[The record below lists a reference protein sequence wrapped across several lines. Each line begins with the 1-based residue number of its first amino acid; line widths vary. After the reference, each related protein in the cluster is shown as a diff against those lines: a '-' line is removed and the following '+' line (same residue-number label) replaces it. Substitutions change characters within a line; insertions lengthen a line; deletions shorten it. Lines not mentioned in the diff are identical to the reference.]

1 MNGFRSDDDLRLVNE
16 RIHAMHVD
24 AARQR
29 LVRQAVGPG
38 ADGGVA
44 PVARGRRPRHGPAAC
59 CTAGPRR
66 WSGDD
71 TDRLERAGAA
81 FDRMGACV

>member
-29 LVRQAVGPG
+29 LVRREAIVPGPTEASHRSLAAAALAWPRRVLHGRPSPAVG
-38 ADGGVA
+38 
-44 PVARGRRPRHGPAAC
+44 R
-59 CTAGPRR
+59 
-66 WSGDD
+66 
-71 TDRLERAGAA
+71 
-81 FDRMGACV
+81 

>member
-29 LVRQAVGPG
+29 LVRQAI
-38 ADGGVA
+38 A
-44 PVARGRRPRHGPAAC
+44 PESPAASRRSL
-59 CTAGPRR
+59 TSAALAWPRR
-66 WSGDD
+66 VLHGRPS
-71 TDRLERAGAA
+71 AA
-81 FDRMGACV
+81 VGR

>member
-29 LVRQAVGPG
+29 LVRQADVPGPT
-38 ADGGVA
+38 AVS
-44 PVARGRRPRHGPAAC
+44 RRSFAAVSL
-59 CTAGPRR
+59 AWPRR
-66 WSGDD
+66 VLHGRPSPAVG
-71 TDRLERAGAA
+71 R
-81 FDRMGACV
+81 

>member
-29 LVRQAVGPG
+29 LVRRAIVPGPTAVSHRSFAAVALAWPRRVLHGRPSPAVG
-38 ADGGVA
+38 
-44 PVARGRRPRHGPAAC
+44 R
-59 CTAGPRR
+59 
-66 WSGDD
+66 
-71 TDRLERAGAA
+71 
-81 FDRMGACV
+81 